1 MRNKT
6 RIYSWLSA
14 LLVVFSLGF
23 FSACNNNAEK
33 KEPEVKPETTTKE
46 ATPAPETPQ
55 AKPDSIDTTGIIKP
69 VIPPN

>member
-6 RIYSWLSA
+6 RIYSRLSA

-23 FSACNNNAEK
+23 LSACNNAEK
-33 KEPEVKPETTTKE
+33 KEPEVKPETTIKE
-46 ATPAPETPQ
+46 ATPPDTPQ
-55 AKPDSIDTTGIIKP
+55 AKPDIIDTTGIIKP

>member
-14 LLVVFSLGF
+14 LLVVVSLGF
-23 FSACNNNAEK
+23 FSACNTAEK

-46 ATPAPETPQ
+46 ATPPDTLHKPEVM
-55 AKPDSIDTTGIIKP
+55 DTVPGTVKP

>member
-6 RIYSWLSA
+6 RVYSWLSA
-14 LLVVFSLGF
+14 LLVVLSLGF
-23 FSACNNNAEK
+23 FSACNNNTEK
-33 KEPEVKPETTTKE
+33 KEPEVKPETTIKE
-46 ATPAPETPQ
+46 AAPPETPQ